1 MKIPFVDLK
10 TQYRALKPQID
21 GAIQCVIEET
31 AFVRGPYVAAFEAEY
46 ARRYGVKHC
55 VSVGNGTD
63 ALYVALKSLGIGP
76 GDEVI
81 TTAISWIATSE
92 VITQT
97 GARVVFVDID
107 PEYYTLDVANIERK
121 ITLRTKAIIPV
132 HLYGQ
137 PAEMDTLV
145 DLCKKH
151 GLYLIEDCA
160 QAHFAQFKGKRV
172 GTFGDAGIFSFYPGK
187 NLGAY
192 GDAGA
197 IITNDDDLAKKMR
210 MFANHGAL
218 QKHHHEMEGVN
229 SRMDGIQ
236 GAVLSV
242 KLPFIKEWNER
253 RYQNALKYNE
263 LLRPISGLVVPKIR
277 PDVKHIFHVYAIR
290 VGQRDALARYLK
302 ENGVATAV
310 HYPVAL
316 PFMKAYEYL
325 GCSAGEYPVAY
336 KCQKEVLSLP
346 MYPELSDDQIGY
358 VAGVIKRFYVER
370 RREKLQDRSYS
381 RGVLPGG
388 NQEIVHR

>member
-21 GAIQCVIEET
+21 RAIQSVIDET

-46 ARRYGVKHC
+46 AKCYGVKHC
-55 VSVGNGTD
+55 ISVANGTD
-63 ALYVALKSLGIGP
+63 ALYVILKGLGIGP

-92 VITQT
+92 VVTQT

-107 PEYYTLDVANIERK
+107 PEYYTLDVACIEEK

-137 PAEMDTLV
+137 PVEMDKLV
-145 DLCKKH
+145 GLCRKH

-160 QAHFAQFKGKRV
+160 QAHFAEYGGKRV
-172 GTFGDAGIFSFYPGK
+172 GTFGDAGTFSFYPGK

-197 IITNDDDLAKKMR
+197 IITNDGDLAQKMR

-218 QKHHHEMEGVN
+218 KKHHHEMEGFN

-242 KLPFIKEWNER
+242 KLPFVQEWNEK

-263 LLRPISGLVVPKIR
+263 LLKPISGLVIPKIR

-290 VGQRDALARYLK
+290 AEDRDELARYLK
-302 ENGVATAV
+302 ENGIATAV

-325 GCSAGEYPVAY
+325 KCSVQEYPVAY
-336 KCQKEVLSLP
+336 KCQNEFLSLP
-346 MYPELSDDQIGY
+346 MYPELTDEQIDY
-358 VAGVIKRFYVER
+358 VVSVIKRFYKDR
-370 RREKLQDRSYS
+370 RHEKLQDRSFS
-381 RGVLPGG
+381 RRGLFNGSTKV
-388 NQEIVHR
+388 VR

>member
-21 GAIQCVIEET
+21 HAIQSVIDET

-55 VSVGNGTD
+55 ISVANGTD
-63 ALYVALKSLGIGP
+63 ALYVTLKGLGIGP

-92 VITQT
+92 VITQV

-107 PEYYTLDVANIERK
+107 PEYYTLDVARIEDK
-121 ITLRTKAIIPV
+121 ITLRTRAIIPV
-132 HLYGQ
+132 HFYGQ
-137 PAEMDTLV
+137 PAEMDKLV
-145 DLCKKH
+145 GLCRKH

-160 QAHFAQFKGKRV
+160 QAHFAEYRGKRV
-172 GTFGDAGIFSFYPGK
+172 GTFGDAGTFSFYPGK

-197 IITNDDDLAKKMR
+197 IITNDDDLAEKAR

-218 QKHHHEMEGVN
+218 EKHHHQMEGTN

-242 KLPFIKEWNER
+242 KLPFVQEWNER

-263 LLRPISGLVVPKIR
+263 LLKPISGLVIPKIR

-290 VGQRDALARYLK
+290 AEGRDELARHLK
-302 ENGVATAV
+302 ENGIATAV

-325 GCSAGEYPVAY
+325 KCSAQEYPVAY
-336 KCQKEVLSLP
+336 KCQNELLSLP
-346 MYPELSDDQIGY
+346 MYPELTDEQIGY
-358 VAGVIKRFYVER
+358 VVDNIRRFYMDR
-370 RREKLQDRSYS
+370 RREKLQDSSFS
-381 RGVLPGG
+381 RRGLFNGPTKV
-388 NQEIVHR
+388 VR